1 MTRVIYVYRCAG
13 GKVTERQLQYLAEAG
28 FKSILSTLPQPDPLD
43 SYNGV
48 QGPFPS
54 SSQEAVIAAQLG
66 MKAIALQTEHT
77 PESAQEVSNAIL
89 ALEKPIYV
97 HCGMGYGASL
107 FTELHLFRTGVTPA
121 EEVFPNGLT
130 LGWDFQAD
138 ASAVDLVNAV
148 TLLDPPALVQEPVLE
163 LSLAEGEDSY
173 KSYYWSHRVGSD
185 SWYNIGQIL
194 DTQVATIASAGYK
207 TIISFRGNGEPT
219 SRTSTDP
226 SEGPVDN
233 GEFSDAE
240 GNYNVTAE
248 QVAVE
253 GAGMRFLSLPVT
265 GEDMWTAQQLAE
277 YTPLL
282 QEAAARGPVLAHCT
296 SGYR

>member
-1 MTRVIYVYRCAG
+1 MCLSTIHLSG

-28 FKSILSTLPQPDPLD
+28 FKSILSTLPQSEPLD

-48 QGPFPS
+48 TGPFPS
-54 SSQEAVIAAQLG
+54 SSQEGALASQLG
-66 MKAIALQTEHT
+66 MTAVTLVTELT

-89 ALEKPIYV
+89 ALEKPIYI

-107 FTELHLFRTGVTPA
+107 FTELHLFRTGITPA
-121 EEVFPNGLT
+121 DEIFPNSLT

-138 ASAVDLVNAV
+138 AGAVALVNAV
-148 TLLDPPALVQEPVLE
+148 TLLQPPAVVQEPILE
-163 LSLAEGEDSY
+163 LSLTEGEDSY

-194 DTQVATIASAGYK
+194 DTQVGTIAAAGYK
-207 TIISFRGNGEPT
+207 TVISFRSNGEPT
-219 SRTSTDP
+219 VRTASD
-226 SEGPVDN
+226 SAEGPVAN

-248 QVAVE
+248 QIAIE

-265 GEDMWTAQQLAE
+265 GEQAWSAEQLSE
-277 YTPLL
+277 YTPALKA
-282 QEAAARGPVLAHCT
+282 AAARGPVLAHCA